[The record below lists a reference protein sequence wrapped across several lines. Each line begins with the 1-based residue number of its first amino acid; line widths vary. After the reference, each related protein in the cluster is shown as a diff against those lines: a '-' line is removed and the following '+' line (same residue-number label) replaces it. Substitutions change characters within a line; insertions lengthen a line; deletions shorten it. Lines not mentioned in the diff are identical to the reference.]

1 MPRFQNKVTPMQTKA
16 TPQSIY
22 DELKRMIMDF
32 EIVPGARFTETQIAD
47 YFKVSRTPV
56 RAALQRLELEGQLS
70 IKPKQGCFVRSI
82 DLLQISHYYDVRVA
96 LEIMAVQ
103 EAMAQGDRA
112 AIEALGQKWDPAQKR
127 FGEEISEALKQEEE
141 QFHIELARASRNPVL
156 VSYLDD
162 INHHIR
168 AVRRLGWPDQVSV
181 DDTYEEHYRI
191 CQLML
196 AGRTEDA
203 VAEMINHIRKSQDL
217 ASRVTLKQIYSQRRG
232 ISFEDA

>member
-1 MPRFQNKVTPMQTKA
+1 M
-16 TPQSIY
+16 
-22 DELKRMIMDF
+22 
-32 EIVPGARFTETQIAD
+32 
-47 YFKVSRTPV
+47 
-56 RAALQRLELEGQLS
+56 
-70 IKPKQGCFVRSI
+70 RSI

-96 LEIMAVQ
+96 LEILAVQ

-112 AIEALGQKWDPAQKR
+112 AIEALANKWNPTQKL
-127 FGEEISEALKQEEE
+127 FGDEVSEALKQEEE

-162 INHHIR
+162 INNHIR

-181 DDTYEEHYRI
+181 EDTYQEHFRI

-196 AGRTEDA
+196 EERPEDA

-217 ASRVTLKQIYSQRRG
+217 ASRVTLKQIYSQRQGR
-232 ISFEDA
+232 DL

>member
-1 MPRFQNKVTPMQTKA
+1 MQPKA

-47 YFKVSRTPV
+47 HFKVSRTPV
-56 RAALQRLELEGQLS
+56 RAALQRLELEGQLV

-82 DLLQISHYYDVRVA
+82 DLLKISHYYDVRVA
-96 LEIMAVQ
+96 LEIMSVRD
-103 EAMAQGDRA
+103 AMAQGDRA
-112 AIEALGQKWDPAQKR
+112 AIEALAHKWDPTQKH
-127 FGEEISEALKQEEE
+127 FGEEVSEALKQEEE
-141 QFHIELARASRNPVL
+141 QFHIELARASRNEVL

-162 INHHIR
+162 INNHIR

-181 DDTYEEHYRI
+181 DDTYEEHFLI

-196 AGRTEDA
+196 EGRAKDA

-217 ASRVTLKQIYSQRRG
+217 ASRVTLKQIYSQRRAVQ
-232 ISFEDA
+232 FE

>member
-1 MPRFQNKVTPMQTKA
+1 MQPKA

-47 YFKVSRTPV
+47 HFKVSRTPV
-56 RAALQRLELEGQLS
+56 RAALQRLELEGQLV

-96 LEIMAVQ
+96 LEIMSVQ
-103 EAMAQGDRA
+103 EAMAQCDRA
-112 AIEALGQKWDPAQKR
+112 AIEALGQKWDPVQKH

-141 QFHIELARASRNPVL
+141 QFHIELARASRNDVL
-156 VSYLDD
+156 VSYLED
-162 INHHIR
+162 INSHIR

-181 DDTYEEHYRI
+181 ADTYEEHFLI

-196 AGRTEDA
+196 EGRAEDA

-217 ASRVTLKQIYSQRRG
+217 ASRVTLKQIYSQRR
-232 ISFEDA
+232 IVRFE